1 MTEFR
6 IHSSLTHVAL
16 FLSLCLALS
25 PGCGSKETP
34 DPTRE
39 VPKKVTAHPDP
50 GDPLPEA
57 AAEDVGGS
65 ESPPL
70 FRIDLTPEEEDKVSA
85 LAEGVLDF
93 LESKFAKDT
102 IFFSRYREGFERRIR
117 DSKHFISL
125 MREVYAARRFAPV
138 FFEYKDKVPQLTENG
153 AALQQLLLAVPS
165 HGLGEKEYRTKRLT
179 KAVESV
185 APLRQEYVDAR
196 AGLPDARARKL
207 WENVESYTTIPDEN
221 TLRGW
226 LVEAGYTNAD
236 SHTLRDFARFYPNL
250 LQTKKNLNE
259 AVQEVDILLLRGFYR
274 WLLDFKYVLRA
285 HPFKVTPEL
294 SLSHVK
300 FREQLRDDFQK
311 ADPDFAGY
319 LRGMA
324 PKNPEYAR
332 LQKGLQHYRRLRDE
346 GEIDKINIRWNL
358 KKGQKGD
365 RIKLLSRRL
374 ILEGYLAAEHD
385 TARFNR
391 NVLAAVKLYQRKHQ
405 LRVSGRT
412 DNSTRGSMN
421 VAMAKRVKQIELGL
435 LRWRESAI
443 NIDTPPYYFRVNIP
457 QFELE
462 VWDNGERARVHRIV
476 VGNRNE
482 ETSIERRQ
490 RGHFNHTPLLEKK
503 VTTVV
508 LNPLWFPPPRLQKEL
523 LEDMVRE
530 PDFFEKN
537 NYGIKMKDDGS
548 EIIFQKA
555 GPDNALGLVKFLFP
569 NEHHVYLHDT
579 PAKALFDRPIRSYS
593 HGCMRLDKPLDLAR
607 HVLKKF
613 NGMDKDDIEKILEK
627 EKEHYIKLNAPIPI
641 YVEYNSVGADEEGWI
656 HFYIDIY
663 KYDLAY
669 WENRLPVEL
678 AEDLTRAEVKR
689 LTQSADTAN
698 AAIDELDEPGADDG
712 VVPAP

>member
-1 MTEFR
+1 MIELR
-6 IHSSLTHVAL
+6 KRSHLTHAAL
-16 FLSLCLALS
+16 LLTLSLGLAL
-25 PGCGSKETP
+25 GCGSKETSEE
-34 DPTRE
+34 TRE
-39 VPKKVTAHPDP
+39 VAQKTTPKP
-50 GDPLPEA
+50 GNNDSPSPRPQV
-57 AAEDVGGS
+57 DVG
-65 ESPPL
+65 EKQERLPL
-70 FRIDLTPEEEDKVSA
+70 RIDLTPEEEDKVSA

-125 MREVYAARRFAPV
+125 MREVYAARRFSPI
-138 FFEYKDKVPQLTENG
+138 FFDYSDKVPQLTENG
-153 AALQQLLLAVPS
+153 AELRDLLLAVPN
-165 HGLGEKEYRTKRLT
+165 HGLSLKDYRTDKLTAAVATIEPLRKEYT
-179 KAVESV
+179 
-185 APLRQEYVDAR
+185 DAR
-196 AGLPDARARKL
+196 AGLPDARSRAL
-207 WENVESYTTIPDEN
+207 WTQVESYTTIPDES
-221 TLRGW
+221 TLRAW
-226 LVEAGYTNAD
+226 LVEAGYSNDDAPI
-236 SHTLRDFARFYPNL
+236 LREFARFYPNL
-250 LQTKKNLNE
+250 LQTKKHLNQ

-311 ADPDFAGY
+311 ADPDFASY
-319 LRGMA
+319 LRTLS
-324 PKNPEYAR
+324 PNNPEYAR
-332 LQKGLQHYRRLRDE
+332 LQKGLQHYKRLRDE

-365 RIKLLSRRL
+365 RVKLLCRRL

-385 TARFNR
+385 TARFNK
-391 NVLAAVKLYQRKHQ
+391 NVLEAVKLYQRKHQ
-405 LRVSGRT
+405 LRISGRT
-412 DNSTRGSMN
+412 DASTRGSIN
-421 VAMAKRVKQIELGL
+421 VSMSKRVKQIELGL

-443 NIDTPPYYFRVNIP
+443 NIDTPSYYFRVNIP

-462 VWDNGERARVHRIV
+462 VWDNNERIRVHRIV
-476 VGNRNE
+476 VGNRKE

-490 RGHFNHTPLLEKK
+490 RGHFNYTPLLEKK

-508 LNPLWFPPPRLQKEL
+508 INPLWFPPPRLQKEL

-579 PAKALFDRPIRSYS
+579 PAKALFERPIRSYS
-593 HGCMRLDKPLDLAR
+593 HGCMRLDQPLDLAR
-607 HVLKKF
+607 HVLKRF
-613 NGMDKDDIEKILEK
+613 NAVDEDDIEKILEK
-627 EKEHYIKLNAPIPI
+627 AKEHYIKLKTPIPI
-641 YVEYNSVGADEEGWI
+641 YVEYNSVGADEEGWV

-678 AEDLTRAEVKR
+678 AEDLTSAEIKR
-689 LTQSADTAN
+689 LRKSADTTG
-698 AAIDELDEPGADDG
+698 AALDDLEDGGEDEAVPG
-712 VVPAP
+712 P

>member
-1 MTEFR
+1 M
-6 IHSSLTHVAL
+6 
-16 FLSLCLALS
+16 
-25 PGCGSKETP
+25 PGCGAKETP
-34 DPTRE
+34 DETRE
-39 VPKKVTAHPDP
+39 VAQKTSARP
-50 GDPLPEA
+50 GKIDTPSPA
-57 AAEDVGGS
+57 AGSDVG
-65 ESPPL
+65 ESPVVPPL
-70 FRIDLTPEEEDKVSA
+70 RIDLTPEEEDKVSA
-85 LAEGVLDF
+85 LAESVLDF

-102 IFFSRYREGFERRIR
+102 IFFSRYREDFERRIR

-125 MREVYAARRFAPV
+125 MREVYVARRFAPI
-138 FFEYKDKVPQLTENG
+138 FFQYEKRVPKLTKSGE
-153 AALQQLLLAVPS
+153 ALQQLLLAVPN
-165 HGLGEKEYRTKRLT
+165 HGLAEKDYRTKKLT
-179 KAVESV
+179 EAVASIE
-185 APLRQEYVDAR
+185 PLRNEYIEAR
-196 AGLPDARARKL
+196 AGLPDARSRAL
-207 WENVESYTTIPDEN
+207 WAQVESYTTIPDES
-221 TLRGW
+221 TLRAW
-226 LVEAGYTNAD
+226 LVDAGYTNTDAPI
-236 SHTLRDFARFYPNL
+236 LREFARFYPNL
-250 LQTKKNLNE
+250 LQTKKRLNK

-311 ADPDFAGY
+311 ADPDFAAY
-319 LRGMA
+319 LRGLA
-324 PKNPEYAR
+324 PTNPEYAR
-332 LQKGLQHYRRLRDE
+332 LQKGLQHYKQLRDA
-346 GEIDKINIRWNL
+346 GEIDKISIRWNL

-365 RIKLLSRRL
+365 RIKLLTRRL

-385 TARFNR
+385 TTRFNK

-412 DNSTRGSMN
+412 DQSTRGSMN
-421 VAMAKRVKQIELGL
+421 VSMAKRVKQIELGL

-462 VWDNGERARVHRIV
+462 VWDNNELIRVHRIV
-476 VGNRNE
+476 VGNRTE

-607 HVLKKF
+607 HVLKRF
-613 NGMDKDDIEKILEK
+613 NGMDKDDVEKILEK
-627 EKEHYIKLNAPIPI
+627 AKEHYIKLKTPIPI
-641 YVEYNSVGADEEGWI
+641 YVEYNSVGADEEGWV

-669 WENRLPVEL
+669 FENRLPVEL
-678 AEDLTRAEVKR
+678 TEDLTSAEVRR
-689 LTQSADTAN
+689 LTKSAATAD
-698 AAIDELDEPGADDG
+698 AALDDFDDASADDG
-712 VVPAP
+712 VVPGP